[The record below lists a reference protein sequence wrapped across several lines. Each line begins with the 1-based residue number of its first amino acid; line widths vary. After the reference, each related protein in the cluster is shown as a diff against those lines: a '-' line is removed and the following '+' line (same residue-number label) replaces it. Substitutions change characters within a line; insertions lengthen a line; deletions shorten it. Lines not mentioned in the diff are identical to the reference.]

1 MSIGEFISYLDGLV
15 WGTVMMVLIIV
26 VGILLSVRTKF
37 HPQRRLGLSL
47 RYAVTNEEG
56 AEGDVS
62 SFGALT
68 TALAATVGTGNI
80 VGVSTAI
87 MAGGPGALFWMEFA
101 AFFGIATKYAE
112 GVLAVKYRHVKED
125 GSILGGP
132 FYYIEKGMGPKWK
145 WLGKLFAL
153 FGALAGALGIGTSTQ
168 VNGIVNAINKVATEA
183 GATKVAFTAFGEDA
197 SWVKVIATII
207 ITAGTIAVIV
217 GGIQRIAQVTEK
229 IVPAMMVL
237 YVVSALLV
245 FFFNIGHLGEALVK
259 VFSGAFGANAEY
271 AALAGGAGAAF
282 RLAIQKGVA
291 RGIFSNEAGLG
302 SAPIA
307 AAAAQTKEC
316 VRQGMVSSTGTFLDT
331 IVICTMTGL
340 CVVMTGAHE
349 QGLEGV
355 EVTMWAFG
363 NGFPWPTIV
372 GYVILATCL
381 ALFAFSTILG
391 WDYYAERCFDY
402 FTNGNKGALKAYR
415 WLYVAAVAIGPFLPL
430 AVVWDF
436 ADLMN
441 GLMAFPNL
449 VALFALSGVVAK
461 ETFDFWK
468 RRESGEYNDGLE
480 AAKAAKKAAKAK

>member
-1 MSIGEFISYLDGLV
+1 MSVGEFIGWLDGLV

-47 RYAVTNEEG
+47 KYAVNNEDG

-80 VGVSTAI
+80 VGISTAI
-87 MAGGPGALFWMEFA
+87 MGGGPGALFWMEFA

-153 FGALAGALGIGTSTQ
+153 FGSLAGALGIGTSTQ
-168 VNGIVNAINKVATEA
+168 VNGIVNAINKVAVEA
-183 GATKVAFTAFGEDA
+183 GARKVAFTAFGEDA
-197 SWVKVIATII
+197 TWVKVIATII

-340 CVVMTGAHE
+340 CVVMTGANE

-363 NGFPWPTIV
+363 HGFPWPTMV

-402 FTNGNKGALKAYR
+402 FTNGNKGAIRAYR

-430 AVVWDF
+430 GVVWDF

-461 ETFDFWK
+461 ETFDFWE
-468 RRESGEYNDGLE
+468 RRQSGAYNDNLPE
-480 AAKAAKKAAKAK
+480 KKKAK

>member
-1 MSIGEFISYLDGLV
+1 MSVGEFIGWLDGLV

-87 MAGGPGALFWMEFA
+87 MGGGPGALFWMEFA

-153 FGALAGALGIGTSTQ
+153 FGSLAGALGIGTSTQ
-168 VNGIVNAINKVATEA
+168 VNGIVNAINKVAVEA

-197 SWVKVIATII
+197 TWVKVIATII

-245 FFFNIGHLGEALVK
+245 FFFNIGHHGEALVK

-340 CVVMTGAHE
+340 CVVMTGANE

-363 NGFPWPTIV
+363 HGFPWSTMV

-402 FTNGNKGALKAYR
+402 FTNGNKGAISAYR

-430 AVVWDF
+430 GVVWDF

-461 ETFDFWK
+461 ETFDFWE
-468 RRESGEYNDGLE
+468 RRQSGAYNDNLP
-480 AAKAAKKAAKAK
+480 KKAKK

>member
-1 MSIGEFISYLDGLV
+1 MSVGEFIGWLDGLV

-26 VGILLSVRTKF
+26 VGILLSIKTKF
-37 HPQRRLGLSL
+37 HPQKRIGLSL
-47 RYAVTNEEG
+47 KYAVNNEEG

-87 MAGGPGALFWMEFA
+87 MGGGPGALFWMEFA

-168 VNGIVNAINKVATEA
+168 VNGIVNAINKVATEV
-183 GATKVAFTAFGEDA
+183 GATKVAFTAFGEEA
-197 SWVKVIATII
+197 TWVKVIAAII

-217 GGIQRIAQVTEK
+217 GGIERIAQVTER

-245 FFFNIGHLGEALVK
+245 FFFNIGNLGHAIVEILA
-259 VFSGAFGANAEY
+259 GAFGLR
-271 AALAGGAGAAF
+271 AAAGGAMGAF
-282 RLAIQKGVA
+282 LLAMQKGVA

-349 QGLEGV
+349 QGLQGV

-402 FTNGNKGALKAYR
+402 FSNGSVGGLKAYR

-430 AVVWDF
+430 GVVWDF

-461 ETFDFWK
+461 ETFDFWE
-468 RRESGEYNDGLE
+468 RRQSGAYNDNLPD
-480 AAKAAKKAAKAK
+480 KKAKKA

>member
-1 MSIGEFISYLDGLV
+1 MSVGEFIGWLDGLV

-26 VGILLSVRTKF
+26 VGILLSVKTKF
-37 HPQRRLGLSL
+37 HPQRRIGLSL
-47 RYAVTNEEG
+47 KYAVNNEEG

-87 MAGGPGALFWMEFA
+87 MGGGPGALFWMEFA

-112 GVLAVKYRHVKED
+112 GVLAVKYRHVKDD

-197 SWVKVIATII
+197 TWVKVIATII

-217 GGIQRIAQVTEK
+217 GGIQRIAQVTER

-245 FFFNIGHLGEALVK
+245 FFFNIGNLGHALVE
-259 VFSGAFGANAEY
+259 VIAGAFGLR
-271 AALAGGAGAAF
+271 AAAGGAMGAF
-282 RLAIQKGVA
+282 LLAMQKGVA

-331 IVICTMTGL
+331 IVIW
-340 CVVMTGAHE
+340 TGANE

-363 NGFPWPTIV
+363 NGFPWPTMV

-430 AVVWDF
+430 GVVWDF

-461 ETFDFWK
+461 ETKDFWE
-468 RRESGEYNDGLE
+468 RRQSGAYNDNLPD
-480 AAKAAKKAAKAK
+480 KKAKKA

>member
-1 MSIGEFISYLDGLV
+1 MTVGEFIGWLDGLV

-26 VGILLSVRTKF
+26 VGILLSIKTKF
-37 HPQRRLGLSL
+37 HPQKRLGLSL
-47 RYAVTNEEG
+47 RYAVNNEEG

-87 MAGGPGALFWMEFA
+87 MGGGPGALFWMEFA

-168 VNGIVNAINKVATEA
+168 VNGIVNAINKVATEV
-183 GATKVAFTAFGEDA
+183 GATKVAFTAFGADQ

-217 GGIQRIAQVTEK
+217 GGIERIAQVTER

-245 FFFNIGHLGEALVK
+245 FFCNIGNLGHALVEI
-259 VFSGAFGANAEY
+259 FAGAFGLR
-271 AALAGGAGAAF
+271 AAAGGAMGAF
-282 RLAIQKGVA
+282 LLAMQKGVA

-372 GYVILATCL
+372 GYIILATCL

-402 FTNGNKGALKAYR
+402 FSNGSKGGLKAYR

-430 AVVWDF
+430 GVVWDF

-461 ETFDFWK
+461 ETKEFWD
-468 RRESGEYNDGLE
+468 RRQSGEYNDNLPE
-480 AAKAAKKAAKAK
+480 KKKAK

>member
-1 MSIGEFISYLDGLV
+1 MSISELISTLDGWV

-26 VGILLSVRTKF
+26 VGILLSVRSKWTQKNI
-37 HPQRRLGLSL
+37 PIALK
-47 RYAVTNEEG
+47 YAVNNEEG
-56 AEGDVS
+56 GEGDVS

-112 GVLAVKYRHVKED
+112 GLLAVKYRQVKED
-125 GSILGGP
+125 GTILGGP
-132 FYYIEKGMGPKWK
+132 FYYIEKGMGHKWK
-145 WLGKLFAL
+145 WLAKMFAL
-153 FGALAGALGIGTSTQ
+153 FGSLAGALGIGTSTQ
-168 VNGIVNAINKVATEA
+168 VNGIVNAINKVADTV
-183 GATKVAFTAFGEDA
+183 GANKVAFTVFGEDA
-197 SWVKVIATII
+197 SWVKVIAAVI
-207 ITAGTIAVIV
+207 ITVGTIAVIV
-217 GGIQRIAQVTEK
+217 GGIERIAQVTERL
-229 IVPAMMVL
+229 VPAMMVL
-237 YVVSALLV
+237 YVVVALLIFIV
-245 FFFNIGHLGEALVK
+245 NIGKLPHAIVEIVA
-259 VFSGAFGANAEY
+259 GAFGLR
-271 AALAGGAGAAF
+271 AAAGGAMGAF
-282 RLAIQKGVA
+282 LLALQKGVA

-307 AAAAQTKEC
+307 AAAAQTREC
-316 VRQGMVSSTGTFLDT
+316 VRQGLVSSTGTFLDT
-331 IVICTMTGL
+331 IVICTLTGL
-340 CVVMTGAHE
+340 CVVMTGANE

-363 NGFPWPTIV
+363 HGLPWPELC
-372 GYVILATCL
+372 GFVILAICL

-402 FTNGNKGALKAYR
+402 LTNGNKGAIKAYR

-461 ETFDFWK
+461 ETADFWK
-468 RRESGEYNDGLE
+468 RKNSGEYDDGLA
-480 AAKAAKKAAKAK
+480 AAKAAKQAAKNAK

>member
-1 MSIGEFISYLDGLV
+1 MTVGEFIGWLDGLV

-26 VGILLSVRTKF
+26 VGVLLSVRTKF

-132 FYYIEKGMGPKWK
+132 FYYIEKGMGQKWR
-145 WLGKLFAL
+145 WLAKMFGL

-168 VNGIVNAINKVATEA
+168 VNGIVKAIDTAVKQA
-183 GATKVAFTAFGEDA
+183 GAYKVAFMAFGQEQ
-197 SWVKVIATII
+197 SWTKVIAAVL

-245 FFFNIGHLGEALVK
+245 FFYNIGNLPHAIVEIVA
-259 VFSGAFGANAEY
+259 GAFGLR
-271 AALAGGAGAAF
+271 AAAGGAMGAF
-282 RLAIQKGVA
+282 LLALQKGVA

-307 AAAAQTKEC
+307 AAAAQTREC

-331 IVICTMTGL
+331 IIICTMTGL

-349 QGLEGV
+349 AAAAQGLEGP
-355 EVTMWAFG
+355 EITMWAFG
-363 NGFPWPTIV
+363 NGFPWPELV
-372 GYVILATCL
+372 GSIILALCL

-402 FTNGNKGALKAYR
+402 LTNGSEGGLKAYR

-430 AVVWDF
+430 NVVWDF

-461 ETFDFWK
+461 ETFDFWQ
-468 RRESGEYNDGLE
+468 RRQSGEYNDGLE
-480 AAKAAKKAAKAK
+480 EAKAAKKAAKAK

>member
-1 MSIGEFISYLDGLV
+1 MTVGEFISYLDGLV

-37 HPQRRLGLSL
+37 HAQKRLGLSL

-87 MAGGPGALFWMEFA
+87 MGGGPGALFWMEFA

-112 GVLAVKYRHVKED
+112 GVLAVKYRQVKPD

-132 FYYIEKGMGPKWK
+132 FYYIEKGMGEKWK
-145 WLGKLFAL
+145 WLAKLFAL

-168 VNGIVNAINKVATEA
+168 VNGIVNAINKVATEV
-183 GATKVAFTAFGEDA
+183 GATSVAFTAFGEDQ
-197 SWVKVIATII
+197 SWVKVIAAII
-207 ITAGTIAVIV
+207 ITIGVIAVVV
-217 GGIQRIAQVTEK
+217 GGIERIAQVTEK
-229 IVPAMMVL
+229 LVPSMMVL
-237 YVVSALLV
+237 YVVTALLV
-245 FFFNIGHLGEALVK
+245 FFFNIGNLPHAIVEIFA
-259 VFSGAFGANAEY
+259 GAFGARAV
-271 AALAGGAGAAF
+271 AGGAVGAML
-282 RLAIQKGVA
+282 LAVQKGVA

-307 AAAAQTKEC
+307 AAAAQTNEC

-331 IVICTMTGL
+331 IVICTLTGL

-355 EVTMWAFG
+355 EVTMHAFG
-363 NGFPWPTIV
+363 YGLPWPALV
-372 GYVILATCL
+372 GYIILALCL

-402 FTNGNKGALKAYR
+402 LTNGNTGAIKAYR

-461 ETFDFWK
+461 ETFDFWQRK
-468 RRESGEYNDGLE
+468 ESGEYNDGLE
-480 AAKAAKKAAKAK
+480 AAKAAREAAKAAKK

>member
-1 MSIGEFISYLDGLV
+1 MSVGEFIGWLDGLV

-26 VGILLSVRTKF
+26 VGILLSVKTKF

-47 RYAVTNEEG
+47 KYAVTNEEG

-87 MAGGPGALFWMEFA
+87 MGGGPGALFWMEFA

-168 VNGIVNAINKVATEA
+168 VNGIVNAINKVATEV

-197 SWVKVIATII
+197 SWVKVIAAII

-217 GGIQRIAQVTEK
+217 GGIERIAQVTEK

-259 VFSGAFGANAEY
+259 VFSGAFGADGVY
-271 AALAGGAGAAF
+271 ATAAGGAGAAF

-402 FTNGNKGALKAYR
+402 FSNGSKGGLKAYR

-461 ETFDFWK
+461 ETFDFWQ
-468 RRESGEYNDGLE
+468 RRQSGEYNDNLPE
-480 AAKAAKKAAKAK
+480 KKAK